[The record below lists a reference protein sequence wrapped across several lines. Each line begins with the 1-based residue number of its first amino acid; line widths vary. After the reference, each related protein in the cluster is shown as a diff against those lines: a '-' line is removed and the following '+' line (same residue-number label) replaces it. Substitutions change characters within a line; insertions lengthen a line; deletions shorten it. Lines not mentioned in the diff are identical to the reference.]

1 MLRFIFMLYVF
12 GEKQVV
18 VLFVGEVIKEGENII
33 KLVVLE
39 GLLKEIII
47 YIINIE
53 VKNII
58 EEEELRFVRM
68 KNIYKFMVLVRF
80 VLIY

>member
-1 MLRFIFMLYVF
+1 M
-12 GEKQVV
+12 
-18 VLFVGEVIKEGENII
+18 
-33 KLVVLE
+33 
-39 GLLKEIII
+39 KEIII

-53 VKNII
+53 VKSII

-80 VLIY
+80 VVNLYSFDNLDS